1 MQAPVFL
8 LLLLP
13 ALAALPLARRGGRIR
28 AALAGAALLS
38 LVLALARPVVRIPR
52 RAGTVVVVADRSASL
67 PPAERDAQKALLDAV
82 AARRAEGE
90 RLGVVAFGET
100 AAVEQA
106 PQPAPF
112 AGFRASPGA
121 EGSDLDAALD
131 LALSLVP
138 PRDEARILVL
148 SDGRATGPDP
158 LAGAARRAAA
168 RGVPVD
174 VRAQT
179 PPRAG
184 DTAIVRVD
192 APLRLRPG
200 EPLLATA
207 WVSSPAPQTLAYA
220 FHRDRELVARGTRA
234 VPAGLSPISFRDL
247 PRPEGV
253 SAYTVAVAPATAT
266 EVESGKGKGK
276 SFLDPDDENPT
287 PTQTNFTLSTLPFQL
302 SDPIP
307 ENNAARFLVS
317 REGAKP
323 LLVVPASEKSGLPAL
338 LRGAGVALKTRTPA
352 ELDLSPAALA
362 AWSGVLV
369 ENRRADDFG
378 PVGLANVA
386 AWVRDAGGGLALT
399 GGRNAFGPGGWHK
412 SPVEDILPVSLEL
425 RREHRKFPM
434 AIAVALDRSGSMT
447 MPVDGGRTKMDL
459 ADQATAEVLD
469 MLADDDRI
477 AVWAVDT
484 AAHLVVPMQSA
495 SSARDLRKKILSIES
510 MGGGIDVEAAV
521 TAALEALRASDAPIR
536 HLVVFADAADAEN
549 PGLSFEMARAVR
561 DAGITVS
568 AIGLGTDHDS
578 DSRVLIDLADAG
590 GGLCAF
596 TDDAGELPRLFAQDT
611 MLAAR
616 EVMVTNPTLPRFT
629 AALPQLS
636 SRLPLSGAP
645 AVGGYDLTYLR
656 PEGTAAAVTTDE
668 NEAPLVAFRP
678 VGAGRTAVFTGEAD
692 GDLAGPFARWE
703 HAPELHAALARF
715 AAGASESSPT
725 GPAFPLAIPTL
736 TPTSLDIDLYPPNLP
751 TSSTSSTSLPFTL
764 STFNLTILRT
774 SSSGRTHSERIP
786 LEWTAPDRLSASI
799 PLHGGDTVLPVL
811 SDPATGATRTLT
823 PARLPYS
830 PEYAP
835 DPDGAGEA
843 LLGSL
848 ADLTGGQRLA
858 DPAAV
863 WSLLP
868 REPVPF
874 ELAPFL
880 YLLAALL
887 LLLDIFDRRTAFLSR
902 RHAARQERKVETV
915 ETVERV
921 ETVEAVRTGRKP
933 NPSTASTSSTSSTPS
948 TPSTASTPPAAPP
961 PEDPF
966 VRAKRRSA
974 TRTRSS

>member
-13 ALAALPLARRGGRIR
+13 ALAALPLARRGGRVR
-28 AALAGAALLS
+28 AALAGATLLS

-207 WVSSPAPQTLAYA
+207 WISSPAPQTLAYA

-253 SAYTVAVAPATAT
+253 SAYTVAVAPAT
-266 EVESGKGKGK
+266 EVESAKGKGN
-276 SFLDPDDENPT
+276 SSPS
-287 PTQTNFTLSTLPFQL
+287 TQTNFTLSTLPFQL
-302 SDPIP
+302 SDPVP

-317 REGAKP
+317 REGARP

-338 LRGAGVALKTRTPA
+338 LRGAGVALETRTPA
-352 ELDLSPAALA
+352 ELDLSPASLA

-495 SSARDLRKKILSIES
+495 SSARAERKRILSIES

-521 TAALEALRASDAPIR
+521 TAALAALRASDAPIR

-549 PGLSFEMARAVR
+549 PGLSFEMARAAR

-596 TDDAGELPRLFAQDT
+596 TEDAGELPRLFAQDT

-656 PEGTAAAVTTDE
+656 PEGTAAALTTDE

-715 AAGASESSPT
+715 AAGASESSPA

-736 TPTSLDIDLYPPNLP
+736 TPTSLDLDLYPPTL
-751 TSSTSSTSLPFTL
+751 STSSTLSTTSTTLPFTL
-764 STFNLTILRT
+764 STFNLTVLRT
-774 SSSGRTHSERIP
+774 TSSGRTHSERVP

-811 SDPATGATRTLT
+811 SDPATGATRTLP

-902 RHAARQERKVETV
+902 RFTARKERKVERVEAV
-915 ETVERV
+915 ETVEEV
-921 ETVEAVRTGRKP
+921 P
-933 NPSTASTSSTSSTPS
+933 NRRQSIPSAPATPATPATPS
-948 TPSTASTPPAAPP
+948 TSSTPPAAPP

-966 VRAKRRSA
+966 ARAKRRSA
-974 TRTRSS
+974 SRTRGG

>member
-1 MQAPVFL
+1 MNSPVFL

-13 ALAALPLARRGGRIR
+13 ALAALPLARRGGRVR
-28 AALAGAALLS
+28 AALAGATLLA

-82 AARRAEGE
+82 AARRAGGE
-90 RLGVVAFGET
+90 KLGVVAFGET
-100 AAVEQA
+100 AAVEQT
-106 PQPAPF
+106 PQPAAF
-112 AGFRASPGA
+112 SGFRAAPGA
-121 EGSDLDAALD
+121 EASDLDAALD

-138 PRDEARILVL
+138 PRDPARILVL
-148 SDGRATGPDP
+148 SDGRATGADP
-158 LAGAARRAAA
+158 RAGAVRRAAA

-207 WVSSPAPQTLAYA
+207 WISSPTPQTLAYA

-234 VPAGLSPISFRDL
+234 VPAGLTPISFRDL

-253 SAYTVAVAPATAT
+253 SAYTIAVSPAG
-266 EVESGKGKGK
+266 E
-276 SFLDPDDENPT
+276 T
-287 PTQTNFTLSTLPFQL
+287 PSTSSTSSTPSTLL
-302 SDPIP
+302 ADPVP

-323 LLVVPASEKSGLPAL
+323 LLVVPASPESGLPAL
-338 LRGAGVALKTRTPA
+338 LRGAGVALETRMPA
-352 ELDLSPAALA
+352 ELDFSPAALA
-362 AWSGVLV
+362 AWSGVLL

-378 PVGLANVA
+378 PVALANLS
-386 AWVRDAGGGLALT
+386 AWVRDAGGGLAMT

-412 SPVEDILPVSLEL
+412 TAVEDILPVSLEL

-434 AIAVALDRSGSMT
+434 AIAVALDRSGSMS
-447 MPVDGGRTKMDL
+447 MPVAGGPGGRTKMDL

-469 MLADDDRI
+469 MLADDDFF

-484 AAHLVVPMQSA
+484 SAHHVVPLRPA
-495 SSARDLRKKILSIES
+495 AEARGLRGKILAIES
-510 MGGGIDVEAAV
+510 MGGGIDVEAALV
-521 TAALEALRASDAPIR
+521 AALRELRASDAPIR

-549 PGLSFEMARAVR
+549 PGTYLDLARAAR
-561 DAGITVS
+561 EAGITISV
-568 AIGLGTDHDS
+568 IGLGTDRDS
-578 DSRVLIDLADAG
+578 DAAILQNLADAG
-590 GGLCAF
+590 GGICAF
-596 TDDAGELPRLFAQDT
+596 TENAGELPRLFAQDT
-611 MLAAR
+611 MLVAR
-616 EVMVTNPTLPRFT
+616 DIMVTNPTLPRFT

-656 PEGTAAAVTTDE
+656 PEGTAAALTTDE
-668 NEAPLVAFRP
+668 NEAPLLAFRP
-678 VGAGRTAVFTGEAD
+678 VGSGRTAVFTGEAD
-692 GDLAGPFARWE
+692 GELAGPFARWDR
-703 HAPELHAALARF
+703 APEFHAALARF
-715 AAGASESSPT
+715 AAGASESALA

-736 TPTSLDIDLYPPNLP
+736 TPTSLSIDLYPPTLSSP
-751 TSSTSSTSLPFTL
+751 STSSSSSSPSTL
-764 STFNLTILRT
+764 STFSTPSTFNLSVLRT
-774 SSSGRTHSERIP
+774 SSSGRTETERIP
-786 LEWTAPDRLSASI
+786 LAWTAPDRLSASI
-799 PLHGGDTVLPVL
+799 PLRGGETVLPVL
-811 SDPATGATRTLT
+811 SDPASGAVRTL
-823 PARLPYS
+823 PAARLPYS

-835 DPDGAGEA
+835 DPDGAGAA
-843 LLGSL
+843 LLDSL

-858 DPAAV
+858 DPATV

-868 REPVPF
+868 RAPVPF

-880 YLLAALL
+880 YLLSALL

-902 RHAARQERKVETV
+902 RVAARKERKAEQGKEVQKVEEV
-915 ETVERV
+915 EEVQKVEK
-921 ETVEAVRTGRKP
+921 VRNLRK
-933 NPSTASTSSTSSTPS
+933 STSASTSTPS
-948 TPSTASTPPAAPP
+948 TPSTSSPPPPPAAA
-961 PEDPF
+961 EDPF
-966 VRAKRRSA
+966 ARAKRRSA
-974 TRTRSS
+974 SRTRSS

>member
-13 ALAALPLARRGGRIR
+13 ALAALPLARRGGRVR

-138 PRDEARILVL
+138 PRDEARLLVL

-207 WVSSPAPQTLAYA
+207 WISSPAPQTLAYA

-253 SAYTVAVAPATAT
+253 SAYTIAVSPAGETPSTSSTAST
-266 EVESGKGKGK
+266 S
-276 SFLDPDDENPT
+276 
-287 PTQTNFTLSTLPFQL
+287 STLRDGIGQT
-302 SDPIP
+302 DPVP

-323 LLVVPASEKSGLPAL
+323 LLVVPASEKSGLTAL
-338 LRGAGVALKTRTPA
+338 LRGAGVALETRTPA
-352 ELDLSPAALA
+352 ELDLSPASLA

-495 SSARDLRKKILSIES
+495 SSARAERKRILSIES

-521 TAALEALRASDAPIR
+521 TAALAALRASDAPIR

-549 PGLSFEMARAVR
+549 PGLSFEMARAAR

-596 TDDAGELPRLFAQDT
+596 TEDAGELPRLFAQDT

-616 EVMVTNPTLPRFT
+616 DVMVTNPTIPRFT

-715 AAGASESSPT
+715 AAGASETSPA

-736 TPTSLDIDLYPPNLP
+736 TPTSLDLDLYPPTL
-751 TSSTSSTSLPFTL
+751 STSSTLSTTLPFTL
-764 STFNLTILRT
+764 STFNLTVLRT
-774 SSSGRTHSERIP
+774 TSSGRTHSERVP
-786 LEWTAPDRLSASI
+786 LEWTAPDRLSSSI

-811 SDPATGATRTLT
+811 SNPATGATRTLP

-887 LLLDIFDRRTAFLSR
+887 LLLDIFDRRTAFLTR
-902 RHAARQERKVETV
+902 RVAARQERKVETV
-915 ETVERV
+915 ETVEAV
-921 ETVEAVRTGRKP
+921 EKVRRNRKATP
-933 NPSTASTSSTSSTPS
+933 LTSSTPS
-948 TPSTASTPPAAPP
+948 TSSTPPAAPP

-966 VRAKRRSA
+966 ARAKRRSA
-974 TRTRSS
+974 SRTRGG

>member
-1 MQAPVFL
+1 VQAPVFL

-28 AALAGAALLS
+28 AALAGATLLS

-253 SAYTVAVAPATAT
+253 SAYTVAVAPAT
-266 EVESGKGKGK
+266 EVESAKGKGN
-276 SFLDPDDENPT
+276 SSPS
-287 PTQTNFTLSTLPFQL
+287 TQTNFTLSTLPFQP
-302 SDPIP
+302 SDPVP

-317 REGAKP
+317 REGARP

-338 LRGAGVALKTRTPA
+338 LRGAGVALETRTPA
-352 ELDLSPAALA
+352 ELDLSPASLA

-495 SSARDLRKKILSIES
+495 SSARAERKRILSIES

-521 TAALEALRASDAPIR
+521 TAALAALRASDAPIR

-549 PGLSFEMARAVR
+549 PGLSFEMARAAR

-596 TDDAGELPRLFAQDT
+596 TEDAGELPRLFAQDT

-616 EVMVTNPTLPRFT
+616 DVMVTNPTIPRFT

-656 PEGTAAAVTTDE
+656 PEGTAAALTTDE

-715 AAGASESSPT
+715 AAGASESSPA

-736 TPTSLDIDLYPPNLP
+736 TPTSLDLDLYPPTL
-751 TSSTSSTSLPFTL
+751 STSSTLSTTLPFTL
-764 STFNLTILRT
+764 STFNLTVLRT
-774 SSSGRTHSERIP
+774 TSSGRTQSERVP

-799 PLHGGDTVLPVL
+799 PLRGGETVLPVL
-811 SDPATGATRTLT
+811 SDPATGATRTLP

-887 LLLDIFDRRTAFLSR
+887 LLLDIFDRRTAFLTR
-902 RHAARQERKVETV
+902 RFTARKKRKEKTV
-915 ETVERV
+915 EAVEAVEAV
-921 ETVEAVRTGRKP
+921 ETVEAVEAVRRNHKA
-933 NPSTASTSSTSSTPS
+933 TASIPSIPS
-948 TPSTASTPPAAPP
+948 TPSTPPAAPP

-966 VRAKRRSA
+966 ARAKRRSA
-974 TRTRSS
+974 SRTRGG

>member
-1 MQAPVFL
+1 MNAPVFL

-13 ALAALPLARRGGRIR
+13 ALAALPLARRGGRVR
-28 AALAGAALLS
+28 AALASAALLS
-38 LVLALARPVVRIPR
+38 LVLALARPVVKIPR

-67 PPAERDAQKALLDAV
+67 PPAERDAQKAMLDAV

-100 AAVEQA
+100 AAVEQT
-106 PQPAPF
+106 PQPAAF
-112 AGFRASPGA
+112 AGFRAAPGA
-121 EGSDLDAALD
+121 EASDLDAALD

-138 PRDEARILVL
+138 PRDPARILVL
-148 SDGRATGPDP
+148 SDGRATGADP

-207 WVSSPAPQTLAYA
+207 WISSPAPQTLAYA

-234 VPAGLSPISFRDL
+234 VPAGLSPLSFRDL

-302 SDPIP
+302 SDPVP
-307 ENNAARFLVS
+307 ENDAARFLVS

-338 LRGAGVALKTRTPA
+338 LRGAGLALETRTPA
-352 ELDLSPAALA
+352 ELDFSPAALA
-362 AWSGVLV
+362 AWSGVLL

-378 PVGLANVA
+378 PVALANLA
-386 AWVRDAGGGLALT
+386 AWVRDAGGGLAMT
-399 GGRNAFGPGGWHK
+399 GGRNSFGPGGWHK
-412 SPVEDILPVSLEL
+412 SPVEEILPVSLEL

-434 AIAVALDRSGSMT
+434 AIAVALDRSGSMSA
-447 MPVDGGRTKMDL
+447 PVGPGRTKMDL

-469 MLADDDRI
+469 MLGDDDLF

-484 AAHLVVPMQSA
+484 EAHHVVPLRPA
-495 SSARDLRKKILSIES
+495 SEARGLRSKILAIES
-510 MGGGIDVEAAV
+510 MGGGICIEESLV
-521 TAALEALRASDAPIR
+521 AALGELRASDAPIR
-536 HLVVFADAADAEN
+536 HLVVFGDAADSAQH
-549 PGLSFEMARAVR
+549 PGAYREMARAAR
-561 DAGITVS
+561 EAGITVS
-568 AIGLGTDHDS
+568 AIGLGSPNDS
-578 DSRVLIDLADAG
+578 DAHILRTLAEEG

-596 TDDAGELPRLFAQDT
+596 TEDAGELPRLFAQDT

-616 EVMVTNPTLPRFT
+616 DVMVTNPTLPRFT

-678 VGAGRTAVFTGEAD
+678 VGAGRTAIFAGEAD
-692 GDLAGPFARWE
+692 GELAGPFARWE

-715 AAGASESSPT
+715 AAGSAESALA

-736 TPTSLDIDLYPPNLP
+736 TPTALHLDLYPPAIP
-751 TSSTSSTSLPFTL
+751 TASTLPFAL
-764 STFNLTILRT
+764 STFNLTVLRT
-774 SSSGRTHSERIP
+774 SSAGRTQSERAA

-799 PLHGGDTVLPVL
+799 PLRGGETILPVL
-811 SDPATGATRTLT
+811 SDPATGATRTLP

-835 DPDGAGEA
+835 APDGAGEA

-863 WSLLP
+863 WDALP
-868 REPVPF
+868 RAPVPF

-902 RHAARQERKVETV
+902 RAAPRQERKVEKA
-915 ETVERV
+915 EEVERV
-921 ETVEAVRTGRKP
+921 ERVEKVRKRRKP
-933 NPSTASTSSTSSTPS
+933 TPSTSSTPS
-948 TPSTASTPPAAPP
+948 TPSTPATPPPP
-961 PEDPF
+961 AETEEEDPF
-966 VRAKRRSA
+966 ARAKRRSA

>member
-1 MQAPVFL
+1 MNAPVFL

-13 ALAALPLARRGGRIR
+13 ALAALPLARRGGRVR
-28 AALAGAALLS
+28 AALAGAALVA

-90 RLGVVAFGET
+90 KLGVVAFGET
-100 AAVEQA
+100 AAAEQV

-112 AGFRASPGA
+112 AGFRASPGE
-121 EGSDLDAALD
+121 EGSDLDAAID

-168 RGVPVD
+168 RGVPID

-179 PPRAG
+179 PPRLG

-207 WVSSPAPQTLAYA
+207 WVSSPSPQTLAYA

-234 VPAGLSPISFRDL
+234 VPAGLSPLSFRDL

-253 SAYTVAVAPATAT
+253 SAYTVAVAPATGEAET
-266 EVESGKGKGK
+266 AA
-276 SFLDPDDENPT
+276 DPV
-287 PTQTNFTLSTLPFQL
+287 
-302 SDPIP
+302 P

-323 LLVVPASEKSGLPAL
+323 LLVVPASERSGLPAL
-338 LRGAGVALKTRTPA
+338 LRGAGVALETRTPA
-352 ELDLSPAALA
+352 ELDLDPAALA
-362 AWSGVLV
+362 AWSGVLI
-369 ENRRADDFG
+369 ENRRAGDFG
-378 PVGLANVA
+378 PVGLANLA

-434 AIAVALDRSGSMT
+434 AIAVALDRSGSMS
-447 MPVDGGRTKMDL
+447 MPVGGGRTKMDL
-459 ADQATAEVLD
+459 ADLATAEVLD

-484 AAHLVVPMQSA
+484 AAHLVVPMQPA
-495 SSARDLRKKILSIES
+495 ASARDERKRILAIES
-510 MGGGIDVEAAV
+510 MGGGINVEEAV
-521 TAALEALRASDAPIR
+521 VAALDALRASDAPIR
-536 HLVVFADAADAEN
+536 HLVVFADAADAET
-549 PGLSFEMARAVR
+549 PGRSFDLARAALE
-561 DAGITVS
+561 AGITVS

-578 DSRVLIDLADAG
+578 DAQVLIDLTEAG
-590 GGLCAF
+590 GGLCEF
-596 TDDAGELPRLFAQDT
+596 TEDAGELPRLFAQDT

-616 EVMVTNPTLPRFT
+616 DVMVTNPTVPRFT

-645 AVGGYDLTYLR
+645 AVGGYCLTYLR
-656 PEGTAAAVTTDE
+656 PEGTAAAVTTDD
-668 NEAPLVAFRP
+668 NAAPLVAFRP
-678 VGAGRTAVFTGEAD
+678 VGSGRTAVFTGEAD

-703 HAPELHAALARF
+703 FAPEMHAALARF
-715 AAGASESSPT
+715 AAGSAEASLA

-736 TPTSLDIDLYPPNLP
+736 TPTSLDIDLYPPADHSAFSIQH
-751 TSSTSSTSLPFTL
+751 SSFD
-764 STFNLTILRT
+764 LTVLRT
-774 SSSGRTHSERIP
+774 SAAGRTRSERVP
-786 LEWTAPDRLSASI
+786 LAWTAPDRLSASI
-799 PLHGGDTVLPVL
+799 PLHGGETVLPVL
-811 SDPATGATRTLT
+811 SDPATGATRTLP

-843 LLGSL
+843 LLASL
-848 ADLTGGQRLA
+848 ADLTGGRRLA
-858 DPAAV
+858 DPATV

-868 REPVPF
+868 RAPVPF

-887 LLLDIFDRRTAFLSR
+887 LLLDIFDRRTAFLTHR
-902 RHAARQERKVETV
+902 FAAREKRKVETV
-915 ETVERV
+915 EKGEEVEKVRNRRKSTSS
-921 ETVEAVRTGRKP
+921 ET
-933 NPSTASTSSTSSTPS
+933 STASTLSTPS
-948 TPSTASTPPAAPP
+948 TPSTSPAAATPPPD
-961 PEDPF
+961 DPF
-966 VRAKRRSA
+966 ARAKRRSA
-974 TRTRSS
+974 SRTRGG

>member
-13 ALAALPLARRGGRIR
+13 ALAALPLARRGGRVR

-112 AGFRASPGA
+112 AGFRASPGT

-138 PRDEARILVL
+138 PRDEAHILVL

-253 SAYTVAVAPATAT
+253 SAFTIAVSPAG
-266 EVESGKGKGK
+266 E
-276 SFLDPDDENPT
+276 T
-287 PTQTNFTLSTLPFQL
+287 PSTSSTLRDGIGAA
-302 SDPIP
+302 DPVP

-317 REGAKP
+317 REGARP

-338 LRGAGVALKTRTPA
+338 LRGAGVALETRTPA

-495 SSARDLRKKILSIES
+495 SSARAERKRILSIES

-521 TAALEALRASDAPIR
+521 TAALAALRASDAPIR

-549 PGLSFEMARAVR
+549 PGLSFEMARAAR

-596 TDDAGELPRLFAQDT
+596 TEDAGELPRLFAQDT

-616 EVMVTNPTLPRFT
+616 DVMVTNPTIPRFT

-656 PEGTAAAVTTDE
+656 PEGTAAAITTDE

-715 AAGASESSPT
+715 AAGASESSPA

-736 TPTSLDIDLYPPNLP
+736 TPTSLDLDLYPPNLP
-751 TSSTSSTSLPFTL
+751 TSSTSSTPLPFTL

-774 SSSGRTHSERIP
+774 SSSGRTQSERVP

-811 SDPATGATRTLT
+811 SDPATGATRTLP

-843 LLGSL
+843 LLESL

-863 WSLLP
+863 WALLP

-902 RHAARQERKVETV
+902 RVAARQERKVETV
-915 ETVERV
+915 ETVEAV
-921 ETVEAVRTGRKP
+921 EKVRRNRKATP
-933 NPSTASTSSTSSTPS
+933 STSSTSSTPS
-948 TPSTASTPPAAPP
+948 TPSTTSTPPAAPP

-966 VRAKRRSA
+966 ARAKRRSA
-974 TRTRSS
+974 SRTQGR

>member
-1 MQAPVFL
+1 LHSPVFL

-13 ALAALPLARRGGRIR
+13 ALAALPLARRGGRVR
-28 AALAGAALLS
+28 AALAAAALLA

-90 RLGVVAFGET
+90 KLGVVAFGET
-100 AAVEQA
+100 AAAEQI
-106 PQPAPF
+106 PQTAPF
-112 AGFRASPGA
+112 TGFRANPGE

-131 LALSLVP
+131 LALSLIP

-168 RGVPVD
+168 RGVPID

-179 PPRAG
+179 PPRLG

-207 WVSSPAPQTLAYA
+207 WVSSPSPQTIAYA
-220 FHRDRELVARGTRA
+220 FHRDRELVARGTHA
-234 VPAGLSPISFRDL
+234 VPAGLSPLSFRDL

-253 SAYTVAVAPATAT
+253 SAYSVAVAPATAT
-266 EVESGKGKGK
+266 EFTRSHGHTVES
-276 SFLDPDDENPT
+276 SEAADPV
-287 PTQTNFTLSTLPFQL
+287 
-302 SDPIP
+302 P

-317 REGAKP
+317 REGSKP
-323 LLVVPASEKSGLPAL
+323 LLVVPASERSSLPAL
-338 LRGAGVALKTRTPA
+338 LRGAGVELETRAPA
-352 ELDLSPAALA
+352 ELDLEPAALA
-362 AWSGVLV
+362 AWSGVLI
-369 ENRRADDFG
+369 ENRRAGDFG
-378 PVGLANVA
+378 PVGLANLA

-399 GGRNAFGPGGWHK
+399 GGRNSFGPGGWHK

-434 AIAVALDRSGSMT
+434 AIAVALDRSGSMG
-447 MPVDGGRTKMDL
+447 MPVGGGSTKMDL
-459 ADQATAEVLD
+459 ADLATAEVLD

-477 AVWAVDT
+477 GVWAVDT
-484 AAHLVVPMQSA
+484 EAHLVVPMKPA
-495 SSARDLRKKILSIES
+495 AAARADRKKILSIES
-510 MGGGIDVEAAV
+510 MGGGICIEEALV
-521 TAALEALRASDAPIR
+521 AALGALRATDAPIR
-536 HLVVFADAADAEN
+536 HLVVFGDAADSAQH
-549 PGLSFEMARAVR
+549 PGAYREMARAALE
-561 DAGITVS
+561 AGITVS
-568 AIGLGTDHDS
+568 AIGLGSDTDS
-578 DSRVLIDLADAG
+578 DAQILRNLAEDG
-590 GGLCAF
+590 GGICEF
-596 TDDAGELPRLFAQDT
+596 TEDAGELPRLFAQDT

-616 EVMVTNPTLPRFT
+616 EVMVTNPTVPRFT

-645 AVGGYDLTYLR
+645 AVGGYCLTYLR
-656 PEGTAAAVTTDE
+656 PEGTAAAVTTDD
-668 NEAPLVAFRP
+668 NDAPLVAFRP
-678 VGAGRTAVFTGEAD
+678 VGSGRTAIFAGEAD
-692 GDLAGPFARWE
+692 GEFAGPFARWE
-703 HAPELHAALARF
+703 HAPELHASLARF
-715 AAGASESSPT
+715 AAGSAEASLA
-725 GPAFPLAIPTL
+725 GPAFPLSIPRL
-736 TPTSLDIDLYPPNLP
+736 TPTSLDIDLYPPAAP
-751 TSSTSSTSLPFTL
+751 AADDAAEHPASGIHRSSFDLAV
-764 STFNLTILRT
+764 LRT
-774 SSSGRTHSERIP
+774 SAAGRTRSERVP
-786 LEWTAPDRLSASI
+786 LAWTAPDRLSASI
-799 PLHGGDTVLPVL
+799 PLHGGETVLPVL
-811 SDPATGATRTLT
+811 SDPATGATRTLP

-843 LLGSL
+843 LLASL

-887 LLLDIFDRRTAFLSR
+887 LLLDIFDRRTAFLTR
-902 RHAARQERKVETV
+902 RFAAREKEQETKDKEQAEKAEKAEEPKENAARREPRPT
-915 ETVERV
+915 
-921 ETVEAVRTGRKP
+921 AQAP
-933 NPSTASTSSTSSTPS
+933 NRPTIE
-948 TPSTASTPPAAPP
+948 PPNQDRPP
-961 PEDPF
+961 PVAAEDPF
-966 VRAKRRSA
+966 ARAKRRSA
-974 TRTRSS
+974 SRTRGA